1 MGKSLGLAIIVVP
14 ICLVAAGCGDSDRE
28 AERRHPRDNLVWGE
42 QVRALE
48 RAQGAEATLLQGAQS
63 RQEAIEAQ
71 TR

>member
-1 MGKSLGLAIIVVP
+1 MGKRPGPAIVVVL
-14 ICLVAAGCGDSDRE
+14 ICLLAAGCGGSDRE
-28 AERRHPRDNLVWGE
+28 AEARHPRDNLVWGE

-48 RAQGAEATLLQGAQS
+48 RAQEAEATLLQGAQS